1 MENWKLLFHLFVSV
15 CWLNNP
21 FRKFDISFAILGTH
35 WIRVSNNESQNFALL
50 PIFAFDDDYVPLS
63 PVLSPSIDHKSN
75 NDKETNNSEKDF
87 LNLSDISEN
96 LTSQPSTL
104 SSPSAQKINRQ
115 IDQRQSPEVHV
126 LDITDLSDPGVRIVS
141 KFSFKDLNDIFQI
154 KIYGKLEWDW
164 KTFLF
169 FFVRCGKEYD

>member
-1 MENWKLLFHLFVSV
+1 M
-15 CWLNNP
+15 
-21 FRKFDISFAILGTH
+21 
-35 WIRVSNNESQNFALL
+35 
-50 PIFAFDDDYVPLS
+50 S

-154 KIYGKLEWDW
+154 KIYGKLE
-164 KTFLF
+164 
-169 FFVRCGKEYD
+169 